1 MNERLTLKGIVGHG
15 IGTKRVKGVDT
26 NEPCVVVFVEKKLPL
41 SEITPE
47 NLIPP
52 TIAVWG
58 EEVKTDVLE
67 VGEVKAW
74 MVPADHQMKYRP
86 VIGGIS
92 VGPTN
97 MLMAGTI
104 GLPLVYKGDTPCLL
118 SNTHVLAPYWQKFV
132 NPPPGWEEQ
141 YGIHVGSNIRQPATL
156 DNGTVDDYIA
166 TLLDWATIS
175 TTEPNQID
183 AAIAELTV
191 PANAEIL
198 GVNSYPSMAEAQ
210 VGDPVYKSGR
220 TTGVTFG
227 QVSTV
232 AVEIQVQYPHGIAR
246 MENEIAFLPGG
257 FSAAGDSGSA
267 IVKQAN
273 NAIVSL
279 LFAGSDAITI
289 GIPILAVFAR
299 FGLAL
304 NPATP
309 PEPLEP
315 EPEPPPTP
323 EPPPEPEPEPP
334 PKSKSCREAFMDK
347 LLRRKA

>member
-1 MNERLTLKGIVGHG
+1 
-15 IGTKRVKGVDT
+15 
-26 NEPCVVVFVEKKLPL
+26 
-41 SEITPE
+41 
-47 NLIPP
+47 
-52 TIAVWG
+52 
-58 EEVKTDVLE
+58 
-67 VGEVKAW
+67 
-74 MVPADHQMKYRP
+74 
-86 VIGGIS
+86 
-92 VGPTN
+92 
-97 MLMAGTI
+97 
-104 GLPLVYKGDTPCLL
+104 
-118 SNTHVLAPYWQKFV
+118 
-132 NPPPGWEEQ
+132 
-141 YGIHVGSNIRQPATL
+141 
-156 DNGTVDDYIA
+156 
-166 TLLDWATIS
+166 
-175 TTEPNQID
+175 
-183 AAIAELTV
+183 
-191 PANAEIL
+191 
-198 GVNSYPSMAEAQ
+198 

-334 PKSKSCREAFMDK
+334 PTPEPPPEPEPEPPPKSKSCREAFMDK